1 MDNQERAS
9 AAQSGDARAPTASP
23 SRAAR
28 SKRSRG
34 SPTWVANLIMLV
46 LGIIIGG
53 VGHWLIAPTQTTDS
67 QGSFFDSVVAKTRH
81 FKGNANA
88 PVTIVEFSDFQ

>member
-1 MDNQERAS
+1 MDNQDGAS
-9 AAQSGDARAPTASP
+9 AAQSSDARAPTASP

-53 VGHWLIAPTQTTDS
+53 VGHWLIAPIATTS
-67 QGSFFDSVVAKTRH
+67 TPQGLVRH

-88 PVTIVEFSDFQ
+88 AVTIVEFSDFQ